1 MGEEIN
7 NTIQNH
13 HAILLEGDKTLAFK
27 VHDFFKEENDV
38 FFIEKDEINIED
50 ARSIKENANLKPSYG
65 DFRFIVVSANK
76 LGREASESLLKILE
90 EPPKETKIIIV
101 TPNPKSISPT
111 ILSRVVKLKNSFR
124 EVDGEVV
131 DFLKKDSVTRL
142 KAVEDILKDENENVI
157 YFLDQIELVVDQK
170 ELTRDREWR
179 ESILDIY
186 KAKKA
191 LQIPGTSKKQILE
204 YIALTLPKF

>member
-27 VHDFFKEENDV
+27 VRDFFKEENDI
-38 FFIEKDEINIED
+38 FLIEKNEISIDD

-65 DFRFIVVSANK
+65 DFRFIIISANK
-76 LGREASESLLKILE
+76 LGREAGESMLKILE

-101 TPNPKSISPT
+101 TPNPKFISPT
-111 ILSRVVKLKNSFR
+111 ILSRMVKVKDSFR
-124 EVDGEVV
+124 KVDDEVLS
-131 DFLKKDSVTRL
+131 FLKKDSITRL
-142 KAVEDILKDENENVI
+142 KMAEDILKDENKNLI
-157 YFLDQIELVVDQK
+157 SFLDQIEVAVDQN
-170 ELTRDREWR
+170 ELANIKEWR
-179 ESILDIY
+179 ESTLDIY

-191 LQIPGTSKKQILE
+191 LQISGTSKKQILE

>member
-27 VHDFFKEENDV
+27 VRDFFKEENDV
-38 FFIEKDEINIED
+38 FLIEKTEISIDD

-65 DFRFIVVSANK
+65 DLRIIIISADK
-76 LGREASESLLKILE
+76 LGREAGESMLKILE

-101 TPNPKSISPT
+101 TPNPKFISPT
-111 ILSRVVKLKNSFR
+111 ILSRMVKVKDSFR
-124 EVDGEVV
+124 KVDDEVLS
-131 DFLKKDSVTRL
+131 FLKKDSITRL
-142 KAVEDILKDENENVI
+142 KMAEDILKDENKNLI
-157 YFLDQIELVVDQK
+157 SFLDQIEVAVDQN
-170 ELTRDREWR
+170 ELAKNKEWR
-179 ESILDIY
+179 ESTLDIY

-191 LQIPGTSKKQILE
+191 LQISGTSKKQILE

>member
-27 VHDFFKEENDV
+27 VRDFFKEENDV
-38 FFIEKDEINIED
+38 FLIEKTEISIDD
-50 ARSIKENANLKPSYG
+50 ARSIKENANLKPAYG
-65 DFRFIVVSANK
+65 DLRIIIISADK
-76 LGREASESLLKILE
+76 LGREAGESMLKILE

-101 TPNPKSISPT
+101 TPNPKFISPT
-111 ILSRVVKLKNSFR
+111 ILSRMVKVKDSFR
-124 EVDGEVV
+124 KVDDEVLS
-131 DFLKKDSVTRL
+131 FLKKDSITRL
-142 KAVEDILKDENENVI
+142 KMAEDILKDENKNLI
-157 YFLDQIELVVDQK
+157 SFLDQIEVAVDQN
-170 ELTRDREWR
+170 ELAKNKEWR
-179 ESILDIY
+179 ESTLDIY

-191 LQIPGTSKKQILE
+191 LQIAGTSKKQILE